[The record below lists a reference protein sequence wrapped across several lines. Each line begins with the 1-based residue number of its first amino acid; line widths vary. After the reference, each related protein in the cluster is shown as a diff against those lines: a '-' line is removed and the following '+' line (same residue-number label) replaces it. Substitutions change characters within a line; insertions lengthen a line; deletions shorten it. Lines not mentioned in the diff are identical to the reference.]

1 MPINAAASQMF
12 TLPTMAREMPT
23 ASASMEVATAMR
35 NMVLTDRSASF
46 SGSSPDSSFFSSASF
61 SMLMP
66 MMTSRPK
73 ATQWSNAS
81 MASANSEPRKKPVT
95 GISIWKPPNQ
105 SPQVASAFSVAFFM
119 ARPLH
124 TDTAKA
130 SILSPTASKNSSPI
144 PIKNPPYRI
153 HVSTEDAKR
162 LCRPAKVSSF
172 QAEPGPHQYVDSV
185 PRCAPTTPS
194 SRRIITKIPPLVKA
208 KRRNTQLFYK
218 WLIAHS
224 TTSTA
229 ALLLKAT
236 TIRLLP
242 R

>member
-1 MPINAAASQMF
+1 
-12 TLPTMAREMPT
+12 
-23 ASASMEVATAMR
+23 
-35 NMVLTDRSASF
+35 
-46 SGSSPDSSFFSSASF
+46 
-61 SMLMP
+61 MLMP

-105 SPQVASAFSVAFFM
+105 RPQVASAFSVAFFM

-144 PIKNPPYRI
+144 PIKKSSVPNTGQHRRREET
-153 HVSTEDAKR
+153 V
-162 LCRPAKVSSF
+162 PALPKVSSF

-229 ALLLKAT
+229 ALLLRAT

>member
-1 MPINAAASQMF
+1 
-12 TLPTMAREMPT
+12 
-23 ASASMEVATAMR
+23 
-35 NMVLTDRSASF
+35 
-46 SGSSPDSSFFSSASF
+46 
-61 SMLMP
+61 
-66 MMTSRPK
+66 
-73 ATQWSNAS
+73 

-105 SPQVASAFSVAFFM
+105 RPQVASAFSVALFM

-153 HVSTEDAKR
+153 QGSTEDAKR

-172 QAEPGPHQYVDSV
+172 QAEPGFPQYVDSV

-194 SRRIITKIPPLVKA
+194 SRRIIARIPPLVKA

-218 WLIAHS
+218 WVIAHS
-224 TTSTA
+224 TISTA